1 MPTLLLKAATA
12 EDVDHRLVRKKKKNV
27 SYKSLQTVHSLSVNS
42 QIGNILTCGPYAMT
56 TTQL

>member
-12 EDVDHRLVRKKKKNV
+12 EDVDHRLVRKKKRNV
-27 SYKSLQTVHSLSVNS
+27 SYKSLQTFSVNS